1 METDLVNYANCQ
13 VVTVEYLLSF
23 FKKKKQNKSN
33 VSWLI
38 CIFSIHFET
47 LSYVFRFFSSKFEME
62 LVFPAKDPPVQ
73 TLPQLLASL
82 ATTLAI
88 DPLTAFLKNMG

>member
-1 METDLVNYANCQ
+1 MFLG
-13 VVTVEYLLSF
+13 SF
-23 FKKKKQNKSN
+23 
-33 VSWLI
+33 VS
-38 CIFSIHFET
+38 FPFT
-47 LSYVFRFFSSKFEME
+47 LKHCLMYSVFFSSKFEME